1 MLDKPETAELQI
13 NSFVKSILKKDNDF
27 ESLEI
32 AEKTHRL
39 AYDLL
44 NF

>member
-13 NSFVKSILKKDNDF
+13 QSFVNSILKNEEDF
-27 ESLEI
+27 QSIEI
-32 AEKTHRL
+32 AEKTHNL
-39 AYDLL
+39 AYEIL